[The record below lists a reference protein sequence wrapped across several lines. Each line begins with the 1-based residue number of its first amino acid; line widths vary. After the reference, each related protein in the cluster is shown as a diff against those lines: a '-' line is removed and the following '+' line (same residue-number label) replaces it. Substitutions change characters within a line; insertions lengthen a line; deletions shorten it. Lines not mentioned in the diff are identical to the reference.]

1 MDQDR
6 VIAADFMLKLADRL
20 KERLGFDIADRTADF
35 NDGNSRFIVG
45 KIAVKTALD
54 LVGDMRDDLHG
65 PAAII
70 PTPLLLQNGPVNF
83 AGGHIGVF
91 IQIFVDKTLV
101 MSKIQIGLR
110 AVVSDKHFAM
120 LNRIHRSG
128 VNVDIGVKFLHR
140 DFIAACFQ

>member
-1 MDQDR
+1 
-6 VIAADFMLKLADRL
+6 
-20 KERLGFDIADRTADF
+20 
-35 NDGNSRFIVG
+35 
-45 KIAVKTALD
+45 
-54 LVGDMRDDLHG
+54 
-65 PAAII
+65 
-70 PTPLLLQNGPVNF
+70 
-83 AGGHIGVF
+83 
-91 IQIFVDKTLV
+91 